1 MWNFFTV
8 LAASLITLL
17 AGFGNTKYNLDRKT
31 SNDSKKMLLKNLY
44 SPFFKE
50 YLNYQ
55 SLKLSIPKINFGER
69 SPYLDIYNNTNN
81 ILLENYSIL
90 PFKVQELLP
99 EFNALIKDFNSSDKI
114 KNINNELE
122 DIFQPFNTLK
132 RIESLYKQISN
143 ILISDSKNIRK
154 DLLI

>member
-17 AGFGNTKYNLDRKT
+17 AGFSNTKYNLDRKT

-55 SLKLSIPKINFGER
+55 YSKLSIPRIDFGEIY
-69 SPYLDIYNNTNN
+69 PCLDIYQNTNN

-90 PFKVQELLP
+90 PSKVQELLP
-99 EFNALIKDFNSSDKI
+99 EFNGLIKDFNSANKI

-122 DIFQPFNTLK
+122 DILQPFKTLE
-132 RIESLYKQISN
+132 RIDSLYKEISN
-143 ILISDSKNIRK
+143 ILISNSKNIRK
-154 DLLI
+154 DLFI

>member
-55 SLKLSIPKINFGER
+55 SSKLSIPRIDFSER
-69 SPYLDIYNNTNN
+69 SPCLDIYQNTNN

-90 PFKVQELLP
+90 PSKVQELLP
-99 EFNALIKDFNSSDKI
+99 EFNGLIKYFNSSNKN
-114 KNINNELE
+114 NINEL
-122 DIFQPFNTLK
+122 DIVQPLINLR
-132 RIESLYKQISN
+132 RIDSLYNQISD

-154 DLLI
+154 DLFI

>member
-8 LAASLITLL
+8 LVDSISTLF
-17 AGFGNTKYNLDRKT
+17 AGFRNTKYTLEMTT

-44 SPFFKE
+44 LPFFKE

-55 SLKLSIPKINFGER
+55 SLKLPISRISCGEIF
-69 SPYLDIYNNTNN
+69 PYLDIYDNTNN

-99 EFNALIKDFNSSDKI
+99 EFNGLVKNSNLFNEI
-114 KNINNELE
+114 ETINNISELNE
-122 DIFQPFNTLK
+122 VHQITLE
-132 RIESLYKQISN
+132 RIDLLYNQISN
-143 ILISDSKNIRK
+143 ILINDFKIIRK
-154 DLLI
+154 NLFI